1 MARRVVICG
10 YASSMSRQR
19 IWELYTGQT
28 DPNFPAP
35 WPTAGMERLWSRA
48 RAERSYW
55 QARRPRARPLPAG
68 TPPPVM
74 SIRSCRATGIAPGPA
89 LADLVD
95 IGGVPVGLLVCS
107 ELWLPEVARV
117 LAVRGAELLL
127 APAGGAFG
135 PLARNWHAVA
145 RAHAIENQCYLA
157 LTQGLFGG
165 EPGWPWWPA
174 PKTTSSCWP
183 MRACW
188 SPTLPCQWPRWLR
201 ATDDSMAEPNQTL
214 MTASAGQLR
223 ELAEAGPG
231 DQLGGQGPAG
241 LDQGGQVV
249 VD

>member
-1 MARRVVICG
+1 
-10 YASSMSRQR
+10 
-19 IWELYTGQT
+19 
-28 DPNFPAP
+28 
-35 WPTAGMERLWSRA
+35 
-48 RAERSYW
+48 
-55 QARRPRARPLPAG
+55 
-68 TPPPVM
+68 
-74 SIRSCRATGIAPGPA
+74 
-89 LADLVD
+89 
-95 IGGVPVGLLVCS
+95 
-107 ELWLPEVARV
+107 
-117 LAVRGAELLL
+117 
-127 APAGGAFG
+127 
-135 PLARNWHAVA
+135 LARNWHAVA

-165 EPGWPWWPA
+165 EPDWPWWPA